1 MADNKDIRG
10 GRDRDR
16 VAAGQPYEVRRLC
29 EKFGV
34 EKQIV
39 MDAIRSCGNDR
50 SKIEEYL
57 KERTGRGR
65 GNSSFN
71 DGRNPP
77 A

>member
-1 MADNKDIRG
+1 MDNMNFRG

-16 VAAGQPYEVRRLC
+16 VSANQPYEVRYLS

-39 MDAIRSCGNDR
+39 MDAIKACSGKR
-50 SKIEEYL
+50 KLIEDYL

-65 GNSSFN
+65 GDNLS
-71 DGRNPP
+71 DARNAP
-77 A
+77 